1 MTQPTVTVVG
11 AGPAGLMAAEAAA
24 DAGAAVTI
32 VDQRRS
38 FGRTLLLAGRS
49 GLNLTHAEPLEAFLD
64 RYGEGRAAVEP
75 AIRTFPPDA
84 VRAWA
89 DELGADTFVG
99 SSGRVFPAAM
109 RATGLLR
116 AWTSR
121 LADLGVEMRTGQ
133 PWTGFDDHAGATV
146 LALGGASWPSVG
158 GDGSWL
164 RVFEAAG
171 IPVVPFAASN
181 AGVLVAWSVP
191 LLERF
196 EGAPIKNAALTAGGR
211 TVRGE
216 PTITATGLEG
226 GPIYALGP
234 HLRAG
239 HDLVIDL
246 QPDLDVDAL
255 AARLAD
261 RRRPKDSVSTWLRKA
276 GLAPVDVAVLRDATG
291 NQLPTTPAEI
301 AALAKAVPIPVD
313 GLAPIDRA
321 ISTAGGVT
329 LDALD
334 DTGMLVDRPGTW
346 VAGEMVA
353 WDAPTGGYLIQACL
367 STGRQAGLAAARWA
381 ADHA

>member
-1 MTQPTVTVVG
+1 MQPTVTVVG

-24 DAGAAVTI
+24 GAGAEVTI
-32 VDQRRS
+32 IDQRRS

-49 GLNLTHAEPLEAFLD
+49 GLNLTHAEPLEVFLG
-64 RYGEGRAAVEP
+64 RYGDGRAMLGP
-75 AIRTFPPDA
+75 AIRAFPPDA

-89 DELGADTFVG
+89 GELGANTFVG

-109 RATGLLR
+109 RATSLLR
-116 AWTSR
+116 AWTAR
-121 LADLGVEMRTGQ
+121 LAGLGVAMRTGET
-133 PWTGFDDHAGATV
+133 WAGFTDDGATV

-164 RVFEAAG
+164 AHVETAG

-181 AGVLVAWSVP
+181 AGVLVAWSAP

-196 EGAPIKNAALTAGGR
+196 EGVPIKNAALTAGGR

-234 HLRAG
+234 ELRSG
-239 HDLVIDL
+239 HGLEIDL
-246 QPDLDVDAL
+246 QPDLDADAL
-255 AARLAD
+255 ATRLVD
-261 RRRPKDSVSTWLRKA
+261 RRRPKDSVSTWLRKG
-276 GLAPVDVAVLRDATG
+276 GLSPVEVALLRDATG
-291 NQLPTTPAEI
+291 NRLPTEATAI
-301 AALAKAVPIPVD
+301 AGLAKAVPIPVD

-321 ISTAGGVT
+321 ISTAGGIA
-329 LDALD
+329 LDAID
-334 DTGMLVDRPGTW
+334 DTGMLLDRPGTW

-367 STGRQAGLAAARWA
+367 STGHRAGVAAARWA
-381 ADHA
+381 AEHP

>member
-1 MTQPTVTVVG
+1 MTVVG

-24 DAGAAVTI
+24 GAGAEVTI
-32 VDQRRS
+32 IDQRRS

-49 GLNLTHAEPLEAFLD
+49 GLNLTHAEPLGVFLG
-64 RYGEGRAAVEP
+64 RYGDGRAMLEP
-75 AIRTFPPDA
+75 AIRAFPPDA

-116 AWTSR
+116 AWTAR
-121 LADLGVEMRTGQ
+121 LAGLGVAMRTGET
-133 PWTGFDDHAGATV
+133 WAGFTDDGATV

-164 RVFEAAG
+164 AHVETAG
-171 IPVVPFAASN
+171 IPVVPFVASN
-181 AGVLVAWSVP
+181 AGVLVAWSAP

-196 EGAPIKNAALTAGGR
+196 EGVPIKNAALTAGVR

-234 HLRAG
+234 ELRSG
-239 HDLVIDL
+239 HGLEIDL
-246 QPDLDVDAL
+246 QPDLDADAL
-255 AARLAD
+255 AARLVD
-261 RRRPKDSVSTWLRKA
+261 RRRPKDSVSTWLRKG
-276 GLAPVDVAVLRDATG
+276 GLSPVDVALLRDATA
-291 NQLPTTPAEI
+291 NRLPTEATAI
-301 AALAKAVPIPVD
+301 ANLAKAVPIPVG

-321 ISTAGGVT
+321 ISTAGGVA
-329 LDALD
+329 LDAID
-334 DTGMLVDRPGTW
+334 DTGMLLGRPGTW

-367 STGRQAGLAAARWA
+367 STGHRAGVAAARWA
-381 ADHA
+381 AEHP

>member
-1 MTQPTVTVVG
+1 MQPTVTVVG

-24 DAGAAVTI
+24 GAGAEVTI

-49 GLNLTHAEPLEAFLD
+49 GLNLTHAEPLEVFLG
-64 RYGEGRAAVEP
+64 RYGDGRAMLEP
-75 AIRTFPPDA
+75 AIRAFPPDA

-99 SSGRVFPAAM
+99 SSGRVFPASM

-116 AWTSR
+116 AWTAR
-121 LADLGVEMRTGQ
+121 LAGLGVAMRTGET
-133 PWTGFDDHAGATV
+133 WAGFTDDGATV

-164 RVFEAAG
+164 AHVETAG

-181 AGVLVAWSVP
+181 AGVLVAWLAP

-196 EGAPIKNAALTAGGR
+196 EGVPIKNAALTAGGR

-234 HLRAG
+234 ELRSG
-239 HDLVIDL
+239 HGLEIDL
-246 QPDLDVDAL
+246 QPDLDTDAL
-255 AARLAD
+255 AARLVD
-261 RRRPKDSVSTWLRKA
+261 RRRPKDSVSTWLRKG
-276 GLAPVDVAVLRDATG
+276 GLSPVDVALLRDATG
-291 NQLPTTPAEI
+291 NRLPTEATAI
-301 AALAKAVPIPVD
+301 AGLAKAVPIPVE

-321 ISTAGGVT
+321 ISTAGGVA
-329 LDALD
+329 LDAID
-334 DTGMLVDRPGTW
+334 DTGMLLDRPGTW

-367 STGRQAGLAAARWA
+367 STGHQAGVAAARWA
-381 ADHA
+381 AEHP

>member
-1 MTQPTVTVVG
+1 MQPTVTVVG

-24 DAGAAVTI
+24 GAGAEVTI
-32 VDQRRS
+32 IDQRRS

-49 GLNLTHAEPLEAFLD
+49 GLNLTHAEPLEVFLG
-64 RYGEGRAAVEP
+64 RYGDGRAMLEP
-75 AIRTFPPDA
+75 AIQAFPPDA

-89 DELGADTFVG
+89 DGLGADTFVG

-116 AWTSR
+116 AWTAR
-121 LADLGVEMRTGQ
+121 LAGLGVAMRTGET
-133 PWTGFDDHAGATV
+133 WAGFTDDGATV

-164 RVFEAAG
+164 AHVETAG

-181 AGVLVAWSVP
+181 AGVLVAWSAP

-196 EGAPIKNAALTAGGR
+196 EGVPVKNAALHAGGR

-234 HLRAG
+234 ELRSG
-239 HDLVIDL
+239 HGLEIDL

-255 AARLAD
+255 AARLVD
-261 RRRPKDSVSTWLRKA
+261 RRRPKDSVSTWLRKG
-276 GLAPVDVAVLRDATG
+276 GLSPVDVALLRDATA
-291 NQLPTTPAEI
+291 NRLPTEATAI
-301 AALAKAVPIPVD
+301 ANLAKAVPIPVD

-321 ISTAGGVT
+321 ISTAGGIA
-329 LDALD
+329 LDAID
-334 DTGMLVDRPGTW
+334 DTGMLLDRPGTW

-367 STGRQAGLAAARWA
+367 STGHQAGVAAARWA
-381 ADHA
+381 AEHP

>member
-1 MTQPTVTVVG
+1 VTQPTVTVVG

-24 DAGAAVTI
+24 GAGAEVTI
-32 VDQRRS
+32 IDQRRS

-49 GLNLTHAEPLEAFLD
+49 GLNLTHAEPLEVFLG
-64 RYGEGRAAVEP
+64 RYGDGRAMLEP
-75 AIRTFPPDA
+75 AIRAFPPDA

-109 RATGLLR
+109 RATSLLR
-116 AWTSR
+116 AWTAR
-121 LADLGVEMRTGQ
+121 LAGLGVAMRTGET
-133 PWTGFDDHAGATV
+133 WAGFTDDGATV

-164 RVFEAAG
+164 AHVETAG

-181 AGVLVAWSVP
+181 AGVLVAWSAP

-196 EGAPIKNAALTAGGR
+196 EGVPIKNAALTAGGR

-234 HLRAG
+234 ELRSG
-239 HDLVIDL
+239 HGLEIDL
-246 QPDLDVDAL
+246 QPDLDADAL
-255 AARLAD
+255 AARLVD
-261 RRRPKDSVSTWLRKA
+261 RRRPKDSVSTWLRKG
-276 GLAPVDVAVLRDATG
+276 GLSPVDVALLRDATA
-291 NQLPTTPAEI
+291 NRLPTEATAI
-301 AALAKAVPIPVD
+301 ADLAKAVPIPVD

-321 ISTAGGVT
+321 ISTAGGIA
-329 LDALD
+329 LDAID
-334 DTGMLVDRPGTW
+334 DTGMLLDRPGTW

-367 STGRQAGLAAARWA
+367 STGHRAGVAAARWA
-381 ADHA
+381 AEHP

>member
-1 MTQPTVTVVG
+1 MQPTVAVVG
-11 AGPAGLMAAEAAA
+11 AGPTGLMAAEAAA
-24 DAGAAVTI
+24 GAGAEVTI
-32 VDQRRS
+32 IDQRRS

-49 GLNLTHAEPLEAFLD
+49 GLNLTHAEPLEVFLG
-64 RYGEGRAAVEP
+64 RYGDGRAMLEP
-75 AIRTFPPDA
+75 AIRAFPPDA

-89 DELGADTFVG
+89 GGLGADTFVG

-116 AWTSR
+116 AWTAR
-121 LADLGVEMRTGQ
+121 LAGLGVAMRTGET
-133 PWTGFDDHAGATV
+133 WAGFTDDGATV

-164 RVFEAAG
+164 AHVETAG

-181 AGVLVAWSVP
+181 AGVLVAWSAP

-196 EGAPIKNAALTAGGR
+196 EGVPIKNAALTAGGR

-234 HLRAG
+234 ELRSG
-239 HDLVIDL
+239 HGLEIDL
-246 QPDLDVDAL
+246 QPDLDADAL
-255 AARLAD
+255 AARLVD
-261 RRRPKDSVSTWLRKA
+261 RRRTKDSVSTWLRKG
-276 GLAPVDVAVLRDATG
+276 GLSPVDVALLRDATG
-291 NQLPTTPAEI
+291 NRLPTEATAI
-301 AALAKAVPIPVD
+301 AGLAKAVPIPVD

-321 ISTAGGVT
+321 ISTAGGIA
-329 LDALD
+329 LDAID
-334 DTGMLVDRPGTW
+334 DTGMLLDRPGTW

-367 STGRQAGLAAARWA
+367 STGHRAGVAAARWA
-381 ADHA
+381 AEHP

>member
-1 MTQPTVTVVG
+1 MQPTVTVVG

-24 DAGAAVTI
+24 GAGAEVAI
-32 VDQRRS
+32 IDQRRS

-49 GLNLTHAEPLEAFLD
+49 GLNLTHAEPLEVFLG
-64 RYGEGRAAVEP
+64 RYGDGRAMLEP
-75 AIRTFPPDA
+75 AIRAFPPDA

-89 DELGADTFVG
+89 GELGADTFVG

-116 AWTSR
+116 AWTAR
-121 LADLGVEMRTGQ
+121 LAGLGVAMRTGET
-133 PWTGFDDHAGATV
+133 WAGFTDDGATV

-164 RVFEAAG
+164 AHVETAG

-181 AGVLVAWSVP
+181 AGVLVAWSAP

-196 EGAPIKNAALTAGGR
+196 EGVPIKNAALTAGGR

-234 HLRAG
+234 ELRSG
-239 HDLVIDL
+239 HGLEIDL
-246 QPDLDVDAL
+246 QPDLNADAL
-255 AARLAD
+255 ATRLVD
-261 RRRPKDSVSTWLRKA
+261 RRRPKDSVSTWLRKG
-276 GLAPVDVAVLRDATG
+276 GLRPVDVALLRAATG
-291 NQLPTTPAEI
+291 NRLPTEATAI
-301 AALAKAVPIPVD
+301 AGLAKAVPIPVD

-321 ISTAGGVT
+321 ISTAGGIA
-329 LDALD
+329 LDAID
-334 DTGMLVDRPGTW
+334 DTGMLLDRPGTW

-367 STGRQAGLAAARWA
+367 STGHRAGVAAARWA
-381 ADHA
+381 AEHP